1 MIRKTLLALTATAAL
16 AGAAMIPTTA
26 SAAHGHGHG
35 WGVGGFGI
43 SIGGPVVGSCWQY
56 QYIET
61 RRGLRRMLVN
71 VCN

>member
-16 AGAAMIPTTA
+16 TGAAMIPTTA

-43 SIGGPVVGSCWQY
+43 SIGGPVVGS
-56 QYIET
+56 
-61 RRGLRRMLVN
+61 
-71 VCN
+71 